1 MHSQALFSIALA
13 PFYWLAKYKKIV
25 FATLILCL
33 AGVYSPLHP
42 KSAQL
47 SALIPIQAAKTYI
60 DIALAG
66 GYAGVKPFPIAGYF
80 MLGYLVLI
88 VSIQGVEHTSMRLLR
103 FVVASALMGTFFA
116 WFFTPIHDIQMRLF
130 DFYIAPLVF
139 IAGNLKRNKY
149 LFMATITLAALL
161 YIRYEVMHDYIIG

>member
-1 MHSQALFSIALA
+1 
-13 PFYWLAKYKKIV
+13 
-25 FATLILCL
+25 
-33 AGVYSPLHP
+33 
-42 KSAQL
+42 
-47 SALIPIQAAKTYI
+47 
-60 DIALAG
+60 
-66 GYAGVKPFPIAGYF
+66 